1 MSAVTSADQ
10 LGQDMAI
17 VERSI
22 KHAGRPVTIVW
33 AVLMVA
39 TLISWWLGDG
49 HGATK
54 LAAVLVIVTGFAKV
68 ALIGDHFM
76 ELRSAP
82 PQLRWA
88 FMGWCIVVPAIMCG
102 IYLVRY

>member
-1 MSAVTSADQ
+1 MSTVDQ

-17 VERSI
+17 VDKAI
-22 KHAGRPVTIVW
+22 KHAGRPVTVVW
-33 AVLMVA
+33 AALMVA

-49 HGATK
+49 HAATK
-54 LAAVLVIVTGFAKV
+54 LAAVLVIVTGFMKV

-82 PQLRWA
+82 PQLRWV
-88 FMGWCIVVPAIMCG
+88 FMGWCIVIPSILCG
-102 IYLVRY
+102 IYLVRF

>member
-1 MSAVTSADQ
+1 MSVTALESD
-10 LGQDMAI
+10 LAI
-17 VERSI
+17 IDRAI
-22 KHAGRPVTIVW
+22 KHAGRAVTVVW

-54 LAAVLVIVTGFAKV
+54 LAAVLVIVTGFMKV

-76 ELRSAP
+76 ELRTAP

-88 FMGWCIVVPAIMCG
+88 FHGWCILVPTILCG
-102 IYLVRY
+102 IYLIRY

>member
-1 MSAVTSADQ
+1 MSAVSD
-10 LGQDMAI
+10 LEKDMAVVDKAI
-17 VERSI
+17 T
-22 KHAGRPVTIVW
+22 HAGRPVTIVW
-33 AVLMVA
+33 LVLMVA
-39 TLISWWLGDG
+39 TLVSWWLGDG

-54 LAAVLVIVTGFAKV
+54 LAAVLVILTGFAKV

-88 FMGWCIVVPAIMCG
+88 FLSWCIGVPAVLIG
-102 IYLVRY
+102 IYLVRS